1 MTFRSP
7 GQQAQTETTGERNAM
22 KKLLAASVLVLAAC
36 ASAPATPPA
45 SLAEAATSAAP
56 EAPAWKT
63 LTGERPIVIAHRGAS
78 GLYPEHTMMAYRT
91 AIAQGADFIEPD
103 LVMTSDGVLIAR
115 HDLYLSATTDVSDH
129 PEFADRKK
137 VRVTPFGEQEDWW
150 ADDFTFAEIQTLK
163 ARQQFEGRD
172 MEYNDQFDIV
182 TFDEIMD
189 LVLAE
194 AAKGHKVG
202 LHVEAKWPGHYTEI
216 GKGLADPILNAMT
229 AKGLKEA
236 GVPVFIQCFEPQF
249 LAEVATKSDLPLI
262 QNLVGA
268 PYAAMMG
275 LDYKLED
282 IPTAG
287 VGADVSYIFNK
298 DGTRT
303 DFVER
308 AHKLGLL
315 VHVYTVR
322 DDRPDPGFADS
333 RAELKAL
340 FDAGIDGVWADFP
353 ATAIAVRDDQ

>member
-1 MTFRSP
+1 
-7 GQQAQTETTGERNAM
+7 M
-22 KKLLAASVLVLAAC
+22 KKLLAASVLILSAC
-36 ASAPATPPA
+36 ASAPAPEARTVAAVAP
-45 SLAEAATSAAP
+45 AEAPVAKT
-56 EAPAWKT
+56 WNT

-78 GLYPEHTMMAYRT
+78 GLYPEHTILAYKT

-115 HDLYLSATTDVSDH
+115 HDLYLSATTDVADH
-129 PEFADRKK
+129 PEFADRKE
-137 VRVTPFGEQEDWW
+137 VRKTPLGEHEDWW

-163 ARQQFEGRD
+163 ARQQFEGRS
-172 MEYNDQFDIV
+172 MEYNDQMDIM

-194 AAKGHKVG
+194 AANGHIVG

-216 GKGLADPILNAMT
+216 GKSLADPILNAMK

-236 GVPVFIQCFEPQF
+236 GIPVFIQCFEPPF
-249 LAEVATKSDLPLI
+249 LADVATKSDIPLI

-287 VGADVSYIFNK
+287 VGADVSYVFNK

-303 DFVER
+303 DFVDR
-308 AHKLGLL
+308 AHALGLL

-333 RAELKAL
+333 RAEFRAL
-340 FDAGIDGVWADFP
+340 FDAGIDGVWTDFP
-353 ATAIAVRDDQ
+353 ATAVEVRNAE

>member
-1 MTFRSP
+1 
-7 GQQAQTETTGERNAM
+7 M
-22 KKLLAASVLVLAAC
+22 KKLFAASFLVLAAC
-36 ASAPATPPA
+36 ASAPADQVPVPPA
-45 SLAEAATSAAP
+45 GSSAGTPEKAE
-56 EAPAWKT
+56 WKT

-78 GLYPEHTMMAYRT
+78 GLYPEHTMMAYKT

-103 LVMTSDGVLIAR
+103 LVMTSDGVLVAR
-115 HDLYLSATTDVSDH
+115 HDLYLSATTDVADH

-137 VRVTPFGEQEDWW
+137 ERDTPFGKQSDWW

-163 ARQQFEGRD
+163 ARQQFEGRP
-172 MEYNDQFDIV
+172 MEYNDQLDIV
-182 TFDEIMD
+182 TFDQIMD

-194 AAKGHKVG
+194 AAKGHIVG
-202 LHVEAKWPGHYTEI
+202 LHVEAKWPSHYTSI
-216 GKGLADPILNAMT
+216 GKDLSDPILDAMK

-236 GVPVFIQCFEPQF
+236 GIPVYIQCFEPPF
-249 LAEVATKSDLPLI
+249 LAEVATKSDLPLV

-298 DGTRT
+298 DGTPT
-303 DFVER
+303 DFVDR
-308 AHKLGLL
+308 AHALGLL

-322 DDRPDPGFADS
+322 DDRPDPGFPDS
-333 RAELKAL
+333 RTELQAL
-340 FDAGIDGVWADFP
+340 FETGIDGVWVDFP
-353 ATAIAVRDDQ
+353 ATAVSVRDSE

>member
-1 MTFRSP
+1 
-7 GQQAQTETTGERNAM
+7 M
-22 KKLLAASVLVLAAC
+22 KKLLVASVLILSAC
-36 ASAPATPPA
+36 ASAPAPETQTVAAEMP
-45 SLAEAATSAAP
+45 AEAPVAKT
-56 EAPAWKT
+56 WNT

-78 GLYPEHTMMAYRT
+78 GLYPEHTILAYKT
-91 AIAQGADFIEPD
+91 AIAQGADYIEPD

-115 HDLYLSATTDVSDH
+115 HDLYLSATTDVADH

-137 VRVTPFGEQEDWW
+137 VRQTPLGEHEDWW
-150 ADDFTFAEIQTLK
+150 ADDFTFAEIRTLK
-163 ARQQFEGRD
+163 ARQQFEGRS
-172 MEYNDQFDIV
+172 MEYNDQMDIM

-194 AAKGHKVG
+194 AANGHIVG

-216 GKGLADPILNAMT
+216 GKGLADPILNAMK

-236 GVPVFIQCFEPQF
+236 GIPVFIQCFEPPF
-249 LAEVATKSDLPLI
+249 LADVATKSDIPLI

-287 VGADVSYIFNK
+287 VGADVSYVFNK

-303 DFVER
+303 DFVDR
-308 AHKLGLL
+308 AHALGLL

-333 RAELKAL
+333 RAEFRAL
-340 FDAGIDGVWADFP
+340 FDAGIDGVWTDFP
-353 ATAIAVRDDQ
+353 ATAVEVRNAE

>member
-1 MTFRSP
+1 
-7 GQQAQTETTGERNAM
+7 M
-22 KKLLAASVLVLAAC
+22 KKLLAASLLILSAC
-36 ASAPATPPA
+36 ASAPAQEPQTVATTVPA
-45 SLAEAATSAAP
+45 ART
-56 EAPAWKT
+56 WNT
-63 LTGERPIVIAHRGAS
+63 LTGERPLVIAHRGAS
-78 GLYPEHTMMAYRT
+78 GLYPEHTLLAYKT

-115 HDLYLSATTDVSDH
+115 HDLYLSTTTDIADH

-137 VRVTPFGEQEDWW
+137 VRQTPLGEHEDWW

-163 ARQQFEGRD
+163 ARQAFEGRS
-172 MEYNDQFDIV
+172 MEYNDTMDIV

-194 AAKGHKVG
+194 AAKGHIVG
-202 LHVEAKWPGHYTEI
+202 LHVEAKWPSHYAGI
-216 GKGLADPILNAMT
+216 GMDMVDPILDAMK

-236 GVPVFIQCFEPQF
+236 GIPVFIQCFEPPF
-249 LAEVATKSDLPLI
+249 LADVATKSDIPLI
-262 QNLVGA
+262 QNMVGA

-298 DGTRT
+298 DGSRT
-303 DFVER
+303 DFVDR
-308 AHKLGLL
+308 AHALGLL

-333 RAELKAL
+333 GAEFRAL
-340 FDAGIDGVWADFP
+340 FDAGVDGVWTDFP
-353 ATAIAVRDDQ
+353 ATGVEVRDAE

>member
-1 MTFRSP
+1 
-7 GQQAQTETTGERNAM
+7 M
-22 KKLLAASVLVLAAC
+22 KKLLVASVLILSAC
-36 ASAPATPPA
+36 ASAPAPETQTV
-45 SLAEAATSAAP
+45 AAVMP
-56 EAPAWKT
+56 VEAPVAKTWNT

-78 GLYPEHTMMAYRT
+78 GLYPEHTILAYKT

-115 HDLYLSATTDVSDH
+115 HDLYLSATTDVADH

-137 VRVTPFGEQEDWW
+137 VRQTPLGEHEDWW
-150 ADDFTFAEIQTLK
+150 ADDFTFAEIRTLK
-163 ARQQFEGRD
+163 ARQQFEGRS
-172 MEYNDQFDIV
+172 MEYNDQMDIM

-194 AAKGHKVG
+194 AANGHIVG

-216 GKGLADPILNAMT
+216 GKDLADPILNAMK

-236 GVPVFIQCFEPQF
+236 GIPVFIQCFEPPF
-249 LAEVATKSDLPLI
+249 LADVATKSDIPLI

-287 VGADVSYIFNK
+287 VGADVSYVFNK

-303 DFVER
+303 DFVDR
-308 AHKLGLL
+308 AHALGLL

-333 RAELKAL
+333 RAEFRAL
-340 FDAGIDGVWADFP
+340 FDAGIDGVWTDFP
-353 ATAIAVRDDQ
+353 ATAVEVRNAE